1 MTATRAHLLFLPLL
15 VQLVGC
21 DPFRQPGTW
30 HATGINQAN
39 LDTQAV
45 DKADTVAGHG
55 TPGSD
60 AVLDVAAVVRLHEDK
75 SKALHVET
83 TTGSGS

>member
-1 MTATRAHLLFLPLL
+1 MTATRAHWLFLPVL
-15 VQLVGC
+15 VQLAGC
-21 DPFRQPGTW
+21 DPFRQSGTW

-45 DKADTVAGHG
+45 DKADTVTGHG
-55 TPGSD
+55 TAGSD

-75 SKALHVET
+75 TKALRVET
-83 TTGSGS
+83 TTGGSS